1 MSETILVGRAL
12 DISNIPRQAWEEEL
26 AEAPDLIR
34 ARLDF
39 MSHDHHLVRNHV
51 VREIPRLGRPMRAA
65 EISRALGLPMPRTE
79 QILTDLEERLFFLV
93 RDHDGNVSWAFPV
106 TIDNTSHHLVFSTG
120 ERLDAA

>member
-1 MSETILVGRAL
+1 MNETILVGRDL
-12 DISNIPRQAWEEEL
+12 DISNLPRQVWEEEL
-26 AEAPDLIR
+26 AEATDLIR

-51 VREIPRLGRPMRAA
+51 VREIPRLGRSMRPSD
-65 EISRALGLPMPRTE
+65 ISRALGLSMPRID

-93 RDHDGNVSWAFPV
+93 RDHGGNVSWAFPV
-106 TIDNTSHHLVFSTG
+106 TVDNTSHHLLFSTG

>member
-1 MSETILVGRAL
+1 MNETILVGRDR
-12 DISNIPRQAWEEEL
+12 DISSIPRQAWEERL
-26 AEAPDLIR
+26 AEAPERIS

-39 MSHDHHLVRNHV
+39 MSSDHHLVRNHV
-51 VREIPRLGRPMRAA
+51 VRELPRLGRPIRAS
-65 EISRALGLPMPRTE
+65 EISHALGLPIPRTD

-106 TIDNTSHHLVFSTG
+106 TVDDTGHHLIFSTG

>member
-1 MSETILVGRAL
+1 MNETILVGRDL
-12 DISNIPRQAWEEEL
+12 GISNLPPQVWEEGL

-51 VREIPRLGRPMRAA
+51 VREIPQMGRSMRPS
-65 EISRALGLPMPRTE
+65 EISRALGLSMPRID
-79 QILTDLEERLFFLV
+79 QILTDLEKRLFFLV

-106 TIDNTSHHLVFSTG
+106 TVDNTSHHLLFSTG